1 MKNTLQKHIL
11 TTAMMS
17 ALLLTL
23 GCQSL
28 GIDSKRVVE
37 FKYDHVANIE
47 NTVRFEATVPL
58 APPLTST
65 NQVISKWL
73 GGFWAVFGICS
84 VDVRGTELESFT
96 YDRTN
101 FYVEYG
107 GKTYGA
113 LQPYSLITTAED
125 DIGPQDTNVIEN
137 AIFSTL
143 GSGPSTKVF
152 GPGLSPSLNYRIA
165 IFISDATAAPK
176 ALTLRYKGQ
185 PSILRGLGYSPAN
198 LPGYISGSPPLP
210 GACLRVKP
218 LDAIPAG

>member
-1 MKNTLQKHIL
+1 MKNIMQKHIL
-11 TTAMMS
+11 TTAMML
-17 ALLLTL
+17 AILLTL

-73 GGFWAVFGICS
+73 GGFWAVFVICS
-84 VDVRGTELESFT
+84 VDVRGTEIEPFI

-113 LQPYSLITTAED
+113 LQPYSLITTAEE
-125 DIGPQDTNVIEN
+125 DIGSQDTNVIEN
-137 AIFSTL
+137 AIFNTI

-165 IFISDATAAPK
+165 IFISDSTASQK
-176 ALTLRYKGQ
+176 ALALRYKGQ
-185 PSILRGLGYSPAN
+185 PSILRGVGYSTAN

-210 GACLRVKP
+210 GACVKVKP
-218 LDAIPAG
+218 LDVGAEG

>member
-1 MKNTLQKHIL
+1 MKNTMQNHIL

-17 ALLLTL
+17 ALILTL

-73 GGFWAVFGICS
+73 GGFWAVFVICS
-84 VDVRGTELESFT
+84 VDVRGTEIESFT

-165 IFISDATAAPK
+165 IFISDSTALPK

-198 LPGYISGSPPLP
+198 HPGYISGSPPLP
-210 GACLRVKP
+210 GACGKVKP
-218 LDAIPAG
+218 LDAIPSG

>member
-1 MKNTLQKHIL
+1 MERSVS
-11 TTAMMS
+11 S
-17 ALLLTL
+17 AIIAALVFVM
-23 GCQSL
+23 GCQSAR
-28 GIDSKRVVE
+28 IDAKKLVE
-37 FKYDHVANIE
+37 FRYDHVANIE
-47 NTVRFEATVPL
+47 NTVRFEAAVPL

-73 GGFWAVFGICS
+73 GGFWAVFVICS

-107 GKTYGA
+107 KKSYGA

-137 AIFSTL
+137 AIFGTL

-165 IFISDATAAPK
+165 IFISDSTAAQK
-176 ALTLRYKGQ
+176 ALTLRYKGH

-210 GACLRVKP
+210 GACANVKP
-218 LDAIPAG
+218 FAVGAEG